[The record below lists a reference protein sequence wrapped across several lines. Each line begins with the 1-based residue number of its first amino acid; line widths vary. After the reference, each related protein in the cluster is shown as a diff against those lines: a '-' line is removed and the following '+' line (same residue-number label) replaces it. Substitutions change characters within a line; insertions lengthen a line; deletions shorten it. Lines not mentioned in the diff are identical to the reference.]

1 MYMECNGGIFG
12 MENRLRITKFVRN
25 GKYLYFLT
33 EYVSILGRIN
43 MLDGAIDYFLNTTKK
58 IVDKPAYYFQL
69 FVKHEQ
75 IYIIE
80 NSGKYIYRYDSDKKI
95 FNEVFYD
102 EKNTEKSETCAGV
115 IDGEEPC
122 WVLRD
127 GRCIKWNVDKNTL
140 TTEQLDLEHIAWAC
154 GDDTNLWLLN
164 FDCDTLYHKYFKEE
178 VLTKCADFSSVNNLL
193 CSNTSIPVHGMCM
206 NAGCVYIHDASRIY
220 GFDVLRKDIK
230 LIYESKEKDNGA
242 RILPIADKI
251 IILPFYGNEIK
262 VVSIE
267 GDLLEVHKA
276 PINTKNNYDGYSVF
290 GQFYVDDECIAVA
303 AAEENKVLLFD
314 RNKMEF
320 KWLNITSDYNEVKK
334 IYHEVAYME
343 KVLNETSEYN
353 LNCFLEGISN

>member
-1 MYMECNGGIFG
+1 
-12 MENRLRITKFVRN
+12 MENGLRITKFVRN

-43 MLDGAIDYFLNTTKK
+43 MLDGAIDYFLDTPKK

-140 TTEQLDLEHIAWAC
+140 TTEQLDLEHIQR
-154 GDDTNLWLLN
+154 TLIKFSEINL
-164 FDCDTLYHKYFKEE
+164 TGA
-178 VLTKCADFSSVNNLL
+178 T
-193 CSNTSIPVHGMCM
+193 IR
-206 NAGCVYIHDASRIY
+206 ISR
-220 GFDVLRKDIK
+220 F
-230 LIYESKEKDNGA
+230 
-242 RILPIADKI
+242 
-251 IILPFYGNEIK
+251 
-262 VVSIE
+262 
-267 GDLLEVHKA
+267 
-276 PINTKNNYDGYSVF
+276 TKNFTYSSYSTV
-290 GQFYVDDECIAVA
+290 GI
-303 AAEENKVLLFD
+303 LLSLHY
-314 RNKMEF
+314 R
-320 KWLNITSDYNEVKK
+320 S
-334 IYHEVAYME
+334 
-343 KVLNETSEYN
+343 
-353 LNCFLEGISN
+353 G